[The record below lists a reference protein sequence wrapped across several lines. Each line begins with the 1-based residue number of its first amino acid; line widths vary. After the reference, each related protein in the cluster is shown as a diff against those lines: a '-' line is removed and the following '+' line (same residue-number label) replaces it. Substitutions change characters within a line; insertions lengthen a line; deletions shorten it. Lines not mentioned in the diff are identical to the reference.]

1 MEARRLRKA
10 LNDRVGVMATAS
22 EARRDSP
29 RESVGLEVLV
39 EKVLDLR
46 RPGMGRSNT
55 LTESELS
62 LINSPEKPSG
72 SSTKLSPLPSR
83 RRLLGVFKMK
93 AGLSGKVKLR
103 PCPLGSSL
111 LGPCSGSGEKMEF
124 SSVPEG
130 MARGNGRSRSP
141 GVEAPEVEC

>member
-62 LINSPEKPSG
+62 LINSPENPVAHPPSCPRY
-72 SSTKLSPLPSR
+72 LLAAVFLVCSR
-83 RRLLGVFKMK
+83 
-93 AGLSGKVKLR
+93 
-103 PCPLGSSL
+103 
-111 LGPCSGSGEKMEF
+111 
-124 SSVPEG
+124 
-130 MARGNGRSRSP
+130 
-141 GVEAPEVEC
+141 